1 MEFETLLLEVRD
13 SVAHLTLNR
22 PDAANAI
29 NRQLALDLL
38 QAAIACDEDARVRC
52 VLITGAG
59 KMFCAGGDLKSF
71 AAQGDGLPAHLK
83 ELTAY
88 LHAAISRFVWMD
100 APVIAA
106 VNGPAGGAGL
116 SLVCATDLAIAAA
129 SAKFVMAYTRA
140 GLAPDGSSTY
150 FLSKLI
156 GMRRAKELALTN
168 RALSAEEALEWGLI
182 NRVVPDAEL
191 AAAAGELAASLA
203 EGATMALGEAKRLI
217 QQGFTESLESQME
230 RETRGIA
237 DLARTEDA
245 REGMAAFIAKR
256 KPDFKGR

>member
-1 MEFETLLLEVRD
+1 MDFETLNLEVRD
-13 SVAHLTLNR
+13 SVAHLTINR
-22 PDAANAI
+22 PDAANAL

-38 QAAIACDEDARVRC
+38 AAAIKCDEDAEVRC

-59 KMFCAGGDLKSF
+59 SMFCAGGDLKSF
-71 AAQGDGLPAHLK
+71 ADQGDGLPAHVK
-83 ELTAY
+83 EVTAY
-88 LHAAISRFVWMD
+88 LHAAISRLVWMD
-100 APVIAA
+100 APVVAA

-116 SLVCATDLAIAAA
+116 SLVCATDLAIAAE

-168 RALSAEEALEWGLI
+168 RVLSAAEALEWGLI

-191 AAAAGELAASLA
+191 AAAAGELAISLA
-203 EGATMALGEAKRLI
+203 EGATLALGEAKRLI
-217 QQGFTESLESQME
+217 QQGFTETLESQME
-230 RETRGIA
+230 RETRAIA
-237 DLARTEDA
+237 DMARTEDA
-245 REGMAAFIAKR
+245 REGIAAFIAKR